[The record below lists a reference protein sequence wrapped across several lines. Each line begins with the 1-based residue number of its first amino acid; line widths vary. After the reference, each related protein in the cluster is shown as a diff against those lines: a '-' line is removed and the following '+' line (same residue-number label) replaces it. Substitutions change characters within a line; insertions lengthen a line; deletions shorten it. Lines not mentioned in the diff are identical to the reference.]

1 MKYIKLLSLLVAVL
15 FLGACSDDDVKKNS
29 AADVTVS
36 MGTATISPRE
46 SAGIVTLPIK
56 VEGPTNGMVSLTV
69 ETREVGSNP
78 AVDGTN
84 YYVTT
89 KKINITGSEGYVE
102 LEMVDDD
109 EINDPRS
116 FEVTIVKVEHAKL
129 NEAAKTTSVVIR
141 DNDHEPYDRLQGTWT
156 LTYKN
161 YDGAVQRQ
169 KVTITGADS
178 PSEYIYNKLLYLEG
192 MLLDKSKAHL
202 SFNFD
207 TANNTCYVS
216 FTNFMKYNWVTGFK
230 LPSFSD
236 PIDIKLCRLEGD
248 YVSQSPVEGV
258 VQADFKTIKFEEGA
272 TIAAVF
278 TDPKDSKNLYPFET
292 MSDIVLTKE

>member
-46 SAGIVTLPIK
+46 SAGIVSLPIK
-56 VEGPTNGMVSLTV
+56 VEGPTNGMVTLTV

-78 AVDGTN
+78 AVENTN
-84 YYVTT
+84 YYVTS

-169 KVTITGADS
+169 KVTITGADD
-178 PSEYIYNKLLYLEG
+178 PSEYIYNKLLYVEG

-230 LPSFSD
+230 HPSFSD
-236 PIDIKLCRLEGD
+236 PIDIKLGRLEGNSI
-248 YVSQSPVEGV
+248 SQSPVEGV

-272 TIAAVF
+272 TIAAIF
-278 TDPKDSKNLYPFET
+278 TNPKDGILNLIET

>member
-36 MGTATISPRE
+36 MGTASISPRE
-46 SAGIVTLPIK
+46 SAGVVSLPIK
-56 VEGPTNGMVSLTV
+56 VEGPTNGMVTLTV

-78 AVDGTN
+78 AVENTN

-109 EINDPRS
+109 EINDPRT

-129 NEAAKTTSVVIR
+129 NEAAKTTTVEIR

-156 LTYKN
+156 MTYKN

-169 KVTITGADS
+169 KVTITGADD
-178 PSEYIYNKLLYLEG
+178 PSQYIYNKLLYLEG
-192 MLLDKSKAHL
+192 MLLDKSKAQL

-207 TANNTCYVS
+207 SANNTCYVS
-216 FTNFMKYNWVTGFK
+216 FTNFMKYNWITG
-230 LPSFSD
+230 LELQGISQPV
-236 PIDIKLCRLEGD
+236 DIKLGRLEGN
-248 YVSQSPVEGV
+248 SISESPVEGV
-258 VQADFKTIKFEEGA
+258 VQEDFKTIKFEEGA
-272 TIAAVF
+272 TIACLF
-278 TDPKDSKNLYPFET
+278 TDPTSGQLRLIEAI
-292 MSDIVLTKE
+292 SDIVLTKE

>member
-46 SAGIVTLPIK
+46 SAGIVSLPIK
-56 VEGPTNGMVSLTV
+56 VEGPTNGMVSVTV

-78 AVDGTN
+78 AVENTH

-102 LEMVDDD
+102 LEMVDNE
-109 EINDPRS
+109 EINDPRT

-129 NEAAKTTSVVIR
+129 NEAAKTTTVEIR
-141 DNDHEPYDRLQGTWT
+141 DNDSEPYDRLQGTWT
-156 LTYKN
+156 MTYKD
-161 YDGAVQRQ
+161 YGGAVQTQ
-169 KVTITGADS
+169 KVTITGADD
-178 PSEYIYNKLLYLEG
+178 PSEYIYNKLLYVEDILLE
-192 MLLDKSKAHL
+192 KSKAQL
-202 SFNFD
+202 SFNYD
-207 TANNTCYVS
+207 SANNTCYVS
-216 FTNFMKYNWVTGFK
+216 FTNFMKYNWYTGLELQGISK
-230 LPSFSD
+230 PV
-236 PIDIKLCRLEGD
+236 DILLGRLEGNSI
-248 YVSQSPVEGV
+248 SQSPVEGE
-258 VQADFKTIKFEEGA
+258 VQDDFKTIKFESGA
-272 TIAAVF
+272 TIGFIF
-278 TDPKDSKNLYPFET
+278 TNPDTGGLSLIET

>member
-36 MGTATISPRE
+36 MGEATISPRE
-46 SAGIVTLPIK
+46 SAGIVSLPIK
-56 VEGPTNGMVSLTV
+56 VEGPTNGMVTLTV

-78 AVDGTN
+78 AVENTN

-169 KVTITGADS
+169 KVTITGADD

-230 LPSFSD
+230 HPSFSD
-236 PIDIKLCRLEGD
+236 PIDIKLGRLEGQQI
-248 YVSQSPVEGV
+248 SQSPIEGV

-272 TIAAVF
+272 TIAAIF
-278 TDPKDSKNLYPFET
+278 TNPKDGNLNLIET

>member
-36 MGTATISPRE
+36 MGTASISPRE

-169 KVTITGADS
+169 KVTITGADD
-178 PSEYIYNKLLYLEG
+178 PSEYIYNKLLYVEG

-230 LPSFSD
+230 HPSFSD
-236 PIDIKLCRLEGD
+236 PIDIKLGRLEGNSI
-248 YVSQSPVEGV
+248 SQSPVEGV

-272 TIAAVF
+272 TIAAIF
-278 TDPKDSKNLYPFET
+278 TNPKDGKLYLIET

>member
-36 MGTATISPRE
+36 MGEATISPRE

-169 KVTITGADS
+169 KVTITGADD
-178 PSEYIYNKLLYLEG
+178 PSEYIYNKLLYVEG
-192 MLLDKSKAHL
+192 MLLEKSKAHL

-230 LPSFSD
+230 HPSFSD
-236 PIDIKLCRLEGD
+236 PIDIKLGRLEGQQI
-248 YVSQSPVEGV
+248 SQSPVEGV

-272 TIAAVF
+272 TIAAIF
-278 TDPKDSKNLYPFET
+278 TNPKDGNLNLIET

>member
-169 KVTITGADS
+169 KVTITGADD
-178 PSEYIYNKLLYLEG
+178 PSEYIYNKLLYVEG
-192 MLLDKSKAHL
+192 MLLDTSKAHL

-230 LPSFSD
+230 HPSFSD
-236 PIDIKLCRLEGD
+236 PIDIKLGRLEGNSI
-248 YVSQSPVEGV
+248 SQSPVEGV

-272 TIAAVF
+272 TIAAIF
-278 TDPKDSKNLYPFET
+278 TNPKDGKLNLIET

>member
-46 SAGIVTLPIK
+46 SAGIVSLPIK
-56 VEGPTNGMVSLTV
+56 VEGPTNGMVSVTV

-78 AVDGTN
+78 AVENTH

-102 LEMVDDD
+102 LEMVDNE
-109 EINDPRS
+109 EINDPRT

-129 NEAAKTTSVVIR
+129 NEAAKTTTVEIR

-156 LTYKN
+156 MTYKDYN
-161 YDGAVQRQ
+161 GAVQTQ
-169 KVTITGADS
+169 KVTITGADD
-178 PSEYIYNKLLYLEG
+178 PSEYIYNKLLYVEDILLE
-192 MLLDKSKAHL
+192 KSKAQL
-202 SFNFD
+202 SFNYD
-207 TANNTCYVS
+207 SANNTCYVS
-216 FTNFMKYNWVTGFK
+216 FTNFMKYNWYTGLELQGISK
-230 LPSFSD
+230 PV
-236 PIDIKLCRLEGD
+236 DILLGRLEGNNI
-248 YVSQSPVEGV
+248 SQSPVESE
-258 VQADFKTIKFEEGA
+258 VQDDFKTIKFESGA
-272 TIAAVF
+272 TIGFIF
-278 TDPKDSKNLYPFET
+278 TNPDTGGLSLIET

>member
-46 SAGIVTLPIK
+46 SAGIVSLPIK
-56 VEGPTNGMVSLTV
+56 VEGPTNGMVSVTV

-78 AVDGTN
+78 AVENTH

-102 LEMVDDD
+102 LEMVDNE
-109 EINDPRS
+109 EINDPRT

-129 NEAAKTTSVVIR
+129 NEAAKTTTVEIR

-156 LTYKN
+156 MTYKDYN
-161 YDGAVQRQ
+161 GAVQTQ
-169 KVTITGADS
+169 KVTITGADD
-178 PSEYIYNKLLYLEG
+178 PSEYIYNKLLYVEDILLE
-192 MLLDKSKAHL
+192 KSKAQL
-202 SFNFD
+202 SFNYD
-207 TANNTCYVS
+207 SANNTCYVS
-216 FTNFMKYNWVTGFK
+216 FTNFMKYNWYTGLELQGISK
-230 LPSFSD
+230 PV
-236 PIDIKLCRLEGD
+236 DILLGRLEGSNI
-248 YVSQSPVEGV
+248 SQSPVEGE
-258 VQADFKTIKFEEGA
+258 VQDDFKTIKFESGA
-272 TIAAVF
+272 TIGFIF
-278 TDPKDSKNLYPFET
+278 TNPDTGGLSLIET

>member
-29 AADVTVS
+29 AADVTVG

-46 SAGIVTLPIK
+46 SAGIVSLPIK
-56 VEGPTNGMVSLTV
+56 VEGPTNGMVSVTV

-78 AVDGTN
+78 AVENTH

-102 LEMVDDD
+102 LEMVDNE
-109 EINDPRS
+109 EINDPRT

-129 NEAAKTTSVVIR
+129 NEAAKTTTVEIR

-156 LTYKN
+156 MTYKDYN
-161 YDGAVQRQ
+161 GAVQTQ
-169 KVTITGADS
+169 KVTITGADD
-178 PSEYIYNKLLYLEG
+178 PSEYIYNKLLYVEDILLE
-192 MLLDKSKAHL
+192 KSKAQL
-202 SFNFD
+202 SFNYD
-207 TANNTCYVS
+207 SANNTCYVS
-216 FTNFMKYNWVTGFK
+216 FTNFMKYNWYTGLELQGISK
-230 LPSFSD
+230 PV
-236 PIDIKLCRLEGD
+236 DILLGRLEGNSI
-248 YVSQSPVEGV
+248 SQSPVEGE
-258 VQADFKTIKFEEGA
+258 VQDDFKTIKFESGA
-272 TIAAVF
+272 TIGFIF
-278 TDPKDSKNLYPFET
+278 TNPDTGGLSLIEA

>member
-109 EINDPRS
+109 EINDPRT

-169 KVTITGADS
+169 KVTITGADD
-178 PSEYIYNKLLYLEG
+178 PSEYIYNKLLYVEG
-192 MLLDKSKAHL
+192 MLLEKSKAHL

-230 LPSFSD
+230 HPSFSD
-236 PIDIKLCRLEGD
+236 PIDIKLGRLEGNSI
-248 YVSQSPVEGV
+248 SQSPVEGV

-272 TIAAVF
+272 TIAAIF
-278 TDPKDSKNLYPFET
+278 TNPKDGNLNLIET

>member
-36 MGTATISPRE
+36 MGEATISPRE
-46 SAGIVTLPIK
+46 SAGIVSLPIK
-56 VEGPTNGMVSLTV
+56 VEGPTNGMVTLTV

-78 AVDGTN
+78 AVEGTN

-156 LTYKN
+156 MTYKN

-169 KVTITGADS
+169 KVTITGADD

-207 TANNTCYVS
+207 SANNTCYVS

-230 LPSFSD
+230 HPSFSD
-236 PIDIKLCRLEGD
+236 PIDIKLGRLEGNGI
-248 YVSQSPVEGV
+248 SQSPVEGV

-272 TIAAVF
+272 TIAAIF
-278 TDPKDSKNLYPFET
+278 TNPKDGRLNLIET

>member
-46 SAGIVTLPIK
+46 SAGIVSLPIK
-56 VEGPTNGMVSLTV
+56 VEGPTNGMVSVTV

-78 AVDGTN
+78 AVENTH

-102 LEMVDDD
+102 LEMVDNE
-109 EINDPRS
+109 EINDPRT

-129 NEAAKTTSVVIR
+129 NEAAKTTTVEIR

-156 LTYKN
+156 MTYKDYN
-161 YDGAVQRQ
+161 GAVQTQ
-169 KVTITGADS
+169 KVTITGADD
-178 PSEYIYNKLLYLEG
+178 PSEYIYNKLLYVEDILLE
-192 MLLDKSKAHL
+192 KSKAQL
-202 SFNFD
+202 SFNYD
-207 TANNTCYVS
+207 SANNTCYVS
-216 FTNFMKYNWVTGFK
+216 FTNFMKYNWYTGLELQGISK
-230 LPSFSD
+230 PV
-236 PIDIKLCRLEGD
+236 DILLGRLEGD
-248 YVSQSPVEGV
+248 NISQSPVEGE
-258 VQADFKTIKFEEGA
+258 VQDDFKTIKFESGA
-272 TIAAVF
+272 TIGFIF
-278 TDPKDSKNLYPFET
+278 TNPDTGGLSLIET

>member
-46 SAGIVTLPIK
+46 SAGIVSLPIK
-56 VEGPTNGMVSLTV
+56 VEGPTNGMVSVTV

-78 AVDGTN
+78 AVENTH

-102 LEMVDDD
+102 LEMVDNE
-109 EINDPRS
+109 EINDPRT

-129 NEAAKTTSVVIR
+129 NEAAKTTTVEIR
-141 DNDHEPYDRLQGTWT
+141 DNDHEPYDRLQGTWKM
-156 LTYKN
+156 TYKDYN
-161 YDGAVQRQ
+161 GNEQTQ
-169 KVTITGADS
+169 KVTITGADD
-178 PSEYIYNKLLYLEG
+178 PSEYIYNKLLYVEDILLE
-192 MLLDKSKAHL
+192 KSKAQL
-202 SFNFD
+202 SFNYD
-207 TANNTCYVS
+207 SANNTCYVS
-216 FTNFMKYNWVTGFK
+216 FTNFMKYNWYTGLELQGISK
-230 LPSFSD
+230 PV
-236 PIDIKLCRLEGD
+236 DILLGRLEGNSI
-248 YVSQSPVEGV
+248 SQSPVEGE
-258 VQADFKTIKFEEGA
+258 VQDDFKTIKFESGA
-272 TIAAVF
+272 TIGFIF
-278 TDPKDSKNLYPFET
+278 TNPDTGGLSLIET

>member
-109 EINDPRS
+109 EINDPRT

-169 KVTITGADS
+169 KVTITGADD
-178 PSEYIYNKLLYLEG
+178 PSEYIYNKLLYVEG
-192 MLLDKSKAHL
+192 MLLEKSKAHL

-230 LPSFSD
+230 HPSFSD
-236 PIDIKLCRLEGD
+236 PIDIKLGRLEGQQI
-248 YVSQSPVEGV
+248 SQSPVEGV

-272 TIAAVF
+272 TIAAIF
-278 TDPKDSKNLYPFET
+278 TNPKDGNLNLIET

>member
-169 KVTITGADS
+169 KVTITGADD
-178 PSEYIYNKLLYLEG
+178 PSEYIYNKLLYVEG

-230 LPSFSD
+230 HPSFSD
-236 PIDIKLCRLEGD
+236 PIDIKLGRLEGNFI
-248 YVSQSPVEGV
+248 SQSPVEGV

-272 TIAAVF
+272 TIAAIF
-278 TDPKDSKNLYPFET
+278 TNPKDGYLNLIET

>member
-46 SAGIVTLPIK
+46 SAGVVSLPIK
-56 VEGPTNGMVSLTV
+56 VEGPTNGMVTLTV

-78 AVDGTN
+78 AVENTN

-169 KVTITGADS
+169 KVTITGADD

-230 LPSFSD
+230 HPSFSD
-236 PIDIKLCRLEGD
+236 PIDIKLGRLEGNSI
-248 YVSQSPVEGV
+248 SQSPVEGV

-272 TIAAVF
+272 TIAALF
-278 TDPKDSKNLYPFET
+278 TNPEDGNLNLIET

>member
-46 SAGIVTLPIK
+46 SAGIVSLPIK
-56 VEGPTNGMVSLTV
+56 VEGPTNGMVSVTV

-78 AVDGTN
+78 AVENTH

-102 LEMVDDD
+102 LEMVDNE
-109 EINDPRS
+109 EINDPRT

-129 NEAAKTTSVVIR
+129 NEAAKTTTVEIR

-156 LTYKN
+156 MTYKN

-169 KVTITGADS
+169 KVTITGADD
-178 PSEYIYNKLLYLEG
+178 PSEYIYNKLLYVEDILLE
-192 MLLDKSKAHL
+192 KSKAQL
-202 SFNFD
+202 SFNYD
-207 TANNTCYVS
+207 SANNTCYVS
-216 FTNFMKYNWVTGFK
+216 FTNFMKYNWYTGLELQGISK
-230 LPSFSD
+230 PV
-236 PIDIKLCRLEGD
+236 DILLGRLEGNSI
-248 YVSQSPVEGV
+248 SQSPVEGE
-258 VQADFKTIKFEEGA
+258 VQDDFKTIKFESGA
-272 TIAAVF
+272 TIGFIF
-278 TDPKDSKNLYPFET
+278 TNPDTGGLSLIET

>member
-1 MKYIKLLSLLVAVL
+1 MKYVKLLSLLVAVL

-46 SAGIVTLPIK
+46 SAGIVSLPIK
-56 VEGPTNGMVSLTV
+56 VEGPTNGMVTLTV

-78 AVDGTN
+78 AVENTN

-169 KVTITGADS
+169 KVTITGADD
-178 PSEYIYNKLLYLEG
+178 PSEYIYNKLLYVEG

-230 LPSFSD
+230 HPSFSD
-236 PIDIKLCRLEGD
+236 PIDIKLGRLEGNSI
-248 YVSQSPVEGV
+248 SQSPVEGV

-272 TIAAVF
+272 TIAAIF
-278 TDPKDSKNLYPFET
+278 TNPKDGKLYLIET

>member
-36 MGTATISPRE
+36 MVTATISPRE
-46 SAGIVTLPIK
+46 SAGIVSLPIK
-56 VEGPTNGMVSLTV
+56 VEGPTNGMVTLTV

-78 AVDGTN
+78 AVENTN

-169 KVTITGADS
+169 KVTITGADD

-230 LPSFSD
+230 HPSFSD
-236 PIDIKLCRLEGD
+236 PIDIKLGRLEGQQI
-248 YVSQSPVEGV
+248 SQSPIEGV

-272 TIAAVF
+272 TIAAIF
-278 TDPKDSKNLYPFET
+278 TNPKDGKLNLIET

>member
-46 SAGIVTLPIK
+46 SAGIVSLPIK
-56 VEGPTNGMVSLTV
+56 VEGPTNGMVTLTV

-78 AVDGTN
+78 AVENTN

-169 KVTITGADS
+169 KVTITGADD
-178 PSEYIYNKLLYLEG
+178 PTEYIYNKLLYVEG

-230 LPSFSD
+230 HPSFSD
-236 PIDIKLCRLEGD
+236 PIDIKLGRLEGKSI
-248 YVSQSPVEGV
+248 SQSPVEGV

-272 TIAAVF
+272 TIAAIF
-278 TDPKDSKNLYPFET
+278 TNPKDGNLNLIET

>member
-46 SAGIVTLPIK
+46 SAGIVSLPIK
-56 VEGPTNGMVSLTV
+56 VEGPTNGMVTLTV

-78 AVDGTN
+78 AVENTN

-169 KVTITGADS
+169 KVTITGADD

-230 LPSFSD
+230 HPSFSD
-236 PIDIKLCRLEGD
+236 PIDIKLGRLEGQQI
-248 YVSQSPVEGV
+248 SQSPIEGV

-272 TIAAVF
+272 TIACLF
-278 TDPKDSKNLYPFET
+278 TDPASGQLRLIET
-292 MSDIVLTKE
+292 ISDIVLTKE

>member
-46 SAGIVTLPIK
+46 SVGIVSLPIK
-56 VEGPTNGMVSLTV
+56 VEGPTNGMVTLTV

-78 AVDGTN
+78 AVENTN

-169 KVTITGADS
+169 KVTITGADD
-178 PSEYIYNKLLYLEG
+178 PSEYIYNKLLYVEG

-216 FTNFMKYNWVTGFK
+216 FTNFMKYNWVTGFEH
-230 LPSFSD
+230 PSFSD
-236 PIDIKLCRLEGD
+236 PIDIKLGRLEGNSI
-248 YVSQSPVEGV
+248 SQSPVEGV

-272 TIAAVF
+272 TIAAIF
-278 TDPKDSKNLYPFET
+278 TNPKDGNLNLIET

>member
-36 MGTATISPRE
+36 MGEATISPRE

-109 EINDPRS
+109 EINDPRT

-169 KVTITGADS
+169 KVTITGADD
-178 PSEYIYNKLLYLEG
+178 PSEYIYNKLLYVEG
-192 MLLDKSKAHL
+192 MLLEKSKAHL

-230 LPSFSD
+230 HPSFSD
-236 PIDIKLCRLEGD
+236 PIDIKLGRLEGQQI
-248 YVSQSPVEGV
+248 SQSPVEGV

-272 TIAAVF
+272 TIAAIF
-278 TDPKDSKNLYPFET
+278 TNPKDGNLNLIET

>member
-36 MGTATISPRE
+36 MGEATISPRE
-46 SAGIVTLPIK
+46 SAGIVSLPIK
-56 VEGPTNGMVSLTV
+56 VEGPTNGMVTLTV

-78 AVDGTN
+78 AVENTH

-141 DNDHEPYDRLQGTWT
+141 DNDLEPYDRLQGTWT

-169 KVTITGADS
+169 KVTITGADD
-178 PSEYIYNKLLYLEG
+178 PSEYIYNKLLYVEG

-216 FTNFMKYNWVTGFK
+216 FTNFMKYNWASGFEH
-230 LPSFSD
+230 PSFSD
-236 PIDIKLCRLEGD
+236 PIDIKLGRLEGN
-248 YVSQSPVEGV
+248 YISQSPVEGV

-272 TIAAVF
+272 TIAAIF
-278 TDPKDSKNLYPFET
+278 TNPKDGNLNLIET

>member
-46 SAGIVTLPIK
+46 SAGIVSLPIK
-56 VEGPTNGMVSLTV
+56 VEGPTNGMVSVTV

-78 AVDGTN
+78 AVENTH

-102 LEMVDDD
+102 LEMVDNE
-109 EINDPRS
+109 EINDPRT

-129 NEAAKTTSVVIR
+129 NEAAKTTTVEIR

-156 LTYKN
+156 MTYKDYN
-161 YDGAVQRQ
+161 GAVQTQ
-169 KVTITGADS
+169 KVTITGADD
-178 PSEYIYNKLLYLEG
+178 PSEYIYNKLLYVEDILQE
-192 MLLDKSKAHL
+192 KSKAQL
-202 SFNFD
+202 SFNYD
-207 TANNTCYVS
+207 SANNTCYVS
-216 FTNFMKYNWVTGFK
+216 FTNFMKYNWYTGLELQGISK
-230 LPSFSD
+230 PV
-236 PIDIKLCRLEGD
+236 DILLGRLEGNNI
-248 YVSQSPVEGV
+248 SQSPVEGE
-258 VQADFKTIKFEEGA
+258 VQDDFKTIKFESGA
-272 TIAAVF
+272 TIGFIF
-278 TDPKDSKNLYPFET
+278 TNPDTGGLSLIET

>member
-46 SAGIVTLPIK
+46 SAGIVSLPIK
-56 VEGPTNGMVSLTV
+56 VEGPTNGMVSVTV

-78 AVDGTN
+78 AVENTH

-102 LEMVDDD
+102 LEMVDNE
-109 EINDPRS
+109 EINDPRT

-129 NEAAKTTSVVIR
+129 NEAAKTTTVEIR

-156 LTYKN
+156 MTYKDYN
-161 YDGAVQRQ
+161 GAVQTQ
-169 KVTITGADS
+169 KVTITGADD
-178 PSEYIYNKLLYLEG
+178 PSEYIYNKLLYVEDILLE
-192 MLLDKSKAHL
+192 KSKAQL
-202 SFNFD
+202 SFNYD
-207 TANNTCYVS
+207 SANNTCYVS
-216 FTNFMKYNWVTGFK
+216 FTNFMKYNWYTGLELQGISK
-230 LPSFSD
+230 PV
-236 PIDIKLCRLEGD
+236 DILLGRLEGNNI
-248 YVSQSPVEGV
+248 SQSPVEGE
-258 VQADFKTIKFEEGA
+258 VQDDFTTIKFESGA
-272 TIAAVF
+272 TIGFIF
-278 TDPKDSKNLYPFET
+278 TNPDTGGLSLIET

>member
-46 SAGIVTLPIK
+46 SAGVVSLPIK
-56 VEGPTNGMVSLTV
+56 VEGPTNGMVTLTV

-109 EINDPRS
+109 EINDPRT

-129 NEAAKTTSVVIR
+129 NEAAKTTTVEIR

-156 LTYKN
+156 MTYKN

-169 KVTITGADS
+169 KVTITGAED
-178 PSEYIYNKLLYLEG
+178 PSEYIYNKLLYVEG
-192 MLLDKSKAHL
+192 MLLEKSKAHL

-216 FTNFMKYNWVTGFK
+216 FTNFMKYNWITG
-230 LPSFSD
+230 LELQGISQPV
-236 PIDIKLCRLEGD
+236 DIKLGRLEGN
-248 YVSQSPVEGV
+248 SISESPVEGV
-258 VQADFKTIKFEEGA
+258 VQEDFKTIKFEEGA
-272 TIAAVF
+272 TIACLF
-278 TDPKDSKNLYPFET
+278 TDPASGQLMLIEAI
-292 MSDIVLTKE
+292 SDIVLTKE

>member
-36 MGTATISPRE
+36 MGTASISPKE
-46 SAGIVTLPIK
+46 SAGVVSLPIK

-78 AVDGTN
+78 AVENTH

-102 LEMVDDD
+102 LDMVDDD
-109 EINDPRS
+109 VINDPRT

-141 DNDHEPYDRLQGTWT
+141 DNDHEPYDRLQGNWR
-156 LTYKN
+156 LTYKDYN
-161 YDGAVQRQ
+161 GTVQRQ
-169 KVTITGADS
+169 RVTITGADD
-178 PSEYIYNKLLYLEG
+178 PSEYIYNKLLYIEG
-192 MLLDKSKAHL
+192 MLLEKSKAQL

-230 LPSFSD
+230 HPDFSK
-236 PIDIKLCRLEGD
+236 PIDIKLGRLEGNQI
-248 YVSQSPVEGV
+248 SQSPVEGV
-258 VQADFKTIKFEEGA
+258 VQEDFKTIKFEEGV
-272 TIAAVF
+272 TIGALF
-278 TDPKDSKNLYPFET
+278 TDPDDGQLRLIEA

>member
-46 SAGIVTLPIK
+46 SAGIVSLPIK
-56 VEGPTNGMVSLTV
+56 VEGPTNGMVTLTV

-78 AVDGTN
+78 AVENTN

-169 KVTITGADS
+169 KVTITGADD

-216 FTNFMKYNWVTGFK
+216 FTNFMKYNWVTGFNH
-230 LPSFSD
+230 PSFSD
-236 PIDIKLCRLEGD
+236 PIDIKLGRLEGQQI
-248 YVSQSPVEGV
+248 SQSPIEGV

-272 TIAAVF
+272 TIAAIF
-278 TDPKDSKNLYPFET
+278 TNPKDGGLYLIET

>member
-169 KVTITGADS
+169 KVTITGADD

-230 LPSFSD
+230 HPSFSD
-236 PIDIKLCRLEGD
+236 PIDIKLGRLEGN
-248 YVSQSPVEGV
+248 YISQSPVEGV

-272 TIAAVF
+272 TIAAIF
-278 TDPKDSKNLYPFET
+278 TNPKDGKLNLIET

>member
-46 SAGIVTLPIK
+46 SAGVVSLPIK
-56 VEGPTNGMVSLTV
+56 VEGPTNGMVTLTV

-78 AVDGTN
+78 AVENTN

-169 KVTITGADS
+169 KVTITGADD

-230 LPSFSD
+230 HPSFSD
-236 PIDIKLCRLEGD
+236 PIDIKLGRLEGNNI
-248 YVSQSPVEGV
+248 SQSPIEGV

-272 TIAAVF
+272 TIAAIF
-278 TDPKDSKNLYPFET
+278 TNPKDGRLNLIET

>member
-1 MKYIKLLSLLVAVL
+1 MKHIKLLSLLVAVL

-36 MGTATISPRE
+36 MGTASISPKE
-46 SAGIVTLPIK
+46 SAGVVSLPIK

-78 AVDGTN
+78 AVENTH

-102 LEMVDDD
+102 LDMVDDD
-109 EINDPRS
+109 VINDPRT
-116 FEVTIVKVEHAKL
+116 FEVTIVKVEYAKL

-141 DNDHEPYDRLQGTWT
+141 DNDHEPYDRLQGNWR
-156 LTYKN
+156 LTYKDYN
-161 YDGAVQRQ
+161 GTVQRQ
-169 KVTITGADS
+169 RVTITGADD
-178 PSEYIYNKLLYLEG
+178 PSEYIYNKLLYIEG
-192 MLLDKSKAHL
+192 MLLEKSKAQL

-230 LPSFSD
+230 HPDFSK
-236 PIDIKLCRLEGD
+236 PIDIKLGRLEGNQI
-248 YVSQSPVEGV
+248 SQSPVEGV
-258 VQADFKTIKFEEGA
+258 VQEDFKTIKFEEGV
-272 TIAAVF
+272 TIGALF
-278 TDPKDSKNLYPFET
+278 TDPDDGQLRLIGA

>member
-1 MKYIKLLSLLVAVL
+1 MKYIKILSLLVAVL

-46 SAGIVTLPIK
+46 SAGVVSLPIK
-56 VEGPTNGMVSLTV
+56 VEGPTNGMVSVTV

-78 AVDGTN
+78 AVENTN

-109 EINDPRS
+109 EINDPRT

-129 NEAAKTTSVVIR
+129 NEAAKTTTVEIR

-156 LTYKN
+156 MTYKN

-169 KVTITGADS
+169 KVTITGADD
-178 PSEYIYNKLLYLEG
+178 PSQYIYNKLLYLEG
-192 MLLDKSKAHL
+192 MLLEKSKAQL

-216 FTNFMKYNWVTGFK
+216 FTNFMKYNWITG
-230 LPSFSD
+230 LELQGISQPV
-236 PIDIKLCRLEGD
+236 DIKLGRLEGN
-248 YVSQSPVEGV
+248 SISESPVEGV
-258 VQADFKTIKFEEGA
+258 VQEDFKTIKFEEGA
-272 TIAAVF
+272 TIACLF
-278 TDPKDSKNLYPFET
+278 TDPASGQLSLIET
-292 MSDIVLTKE
+292 ISDIVLTKE

>member
-46 SAGIVTLPIK
+46 SAGIVSLPIK
-56 VEGPTNGMVSLTV
+56 VEGPTNGMVSVTV

-78 AVDGTN
+78 AVENTH

-102 LEMVDDD
+102 LEMVDNE
-109 EINDPRS
+109 EINDPRT

-129 NEAAKTTSVVIR
+129 NEAAKTTTVEIR

-156 LTYKN
+156 MTYKDYN
-161 YDGAVQRQ
+161 GAVQTQ
-169 KVTITGADS
+169 KVTITGADD
-178 PSEYIYNKLLYLEG
+178 PSEYIYNKLLYVEDILLE
-192 MLLDKSKAHL
+192 KSKAQL
-202 SFNFD
+202 SFNYD
-207 TANNTCYVS
+207 SANNTCYVS
-216 FTNFMKYNWVTGFK
+216 FTNFMKYNWYTG
-230 LPSFSD
+230 LELQGISEPV
-236 PIDIKLCRLEGD
+236 DILLGRLEGNNI
-248 YVSQSPVEGV
+248 SHSPVEGE
-258 VQADFKTIKFEEGA
+258 VQDDFKTIKFESGA
-272 TIAAVF
+272 TIGFIF
-278 TDPKDSKNLYPFET
+278 TNPDTGGLSLIET

>member
-46 SAGIVTLPIK
+46 SAGIVSLPIK
-56 VEGPTNGMVSLTV
+56 VEGPTNGMVTLTV

-109 EINDPRS
+109 EINDPRT

-169 KVTITGADS
+169 KVTITGADD
-178 PSEYIYNKLLYLEG
+178 PSEYIYNKLLYVEG
-192 MLLDKSKAHL
+192 MLLEKSKAHL

-230 LPSFSD
+230 HPSFSD
-236 PIDIKLCRLEGD
+236 PIDIKLGRLEGQQI
-248 YVSQSPVEGV
+248 SQSPVEGV

-272 TIAAVF
+272 TIAAIF
-278 TDPKDSKNLYPFET
+278 TNPKDGNLNLIET

>member
-36 MGTATISPRE
+36 MGTASISPRE
-46 SAGIVTLPIK
+46 SAGVVSLPIK
-56 VEGPTNGMVSLTV
+56 VEGPTNGMVTLTV

-78 AVDGTN
+78 AVENTN

-109 EINDPRS
+109 EINDPRT

-129 NEAAKTTSVVIR
+129 NEAAKTTTVEIR

-156 LTYKN
+156 MTYKN

-169 KVTITGADS
+169 KVTITGADD
-178 PSEYIYNKLLYLEG
+178 PSQYIYNKLLYLEG
-192 MLLDKSKAHL
+192 MLLDKSKAQL

-207 TANNTCYVS
+207 SANNTCYVS
-216 FTNFMKYNWVTGFK
+216 FTNFMKYNWITG
-230 LPSFSD
+230 LELQGISQPV
-236 PIDIKLCRLEGD
+236 DIKLGRLEGN
-248 YVSQSPVEGV
+248 SISESPVEGV
-258 VQADFKTIKFEEGA
+258 VQEDFKTIKFEEGA
-272 TIAAVF
+272 TIACLF
-278 TDPKDSKNLYPFET
+278 TDPASGQLRLIEAI
-292 MSDIVLTKE
+292 SDIVLTKE

>member
-46 SAGIVTLPIK
+46 SAGIVSLPIK
-56 VEGPTNGMVSLTV
+56 VEGPTNGMVSVTV

-78 AVDGTN
+78 AVENTH

-102 LEMVDDD
+102 LEMVDNE
-109 EINDPRS
+109 EINDPRT

-129 NEAAKTTSVVIR
+129 NEAAKTTTVEIR

-156 LTYKN
+156 MTYKD
-161 YDGAVQRQ
+161 YGGAVQTQ
-169 KVTITGADS
+169 KVTITGADD
-178 PSEYIYNKLLYLEG
+178 PSEYIYNKLLYVEDILLE
-192 MLLDKSKAHL
+192 KSKAQL
-202 SFNFD
+202 SFNYD
-207 TANNTCYVS
+207 SANNTCYVS
-216 FTNFMKYNWVTGFK
+216 FTNFMKYNWYTDLELQGISQPV
-230 LPSFSD
+230 
-236 PIDIKLCRLEGD
+236 DIKLGRLEGN
-248 YVSQSPVEGV
+248 YISESPVEGV
-258 VQADFKTIKFEEGA
+258 VQEDFKTIKFEEGA
-272 TIAAVF
+272 TIACLF
-278 TDPKDSKNLYPFET
+278 TDPASGQLRLIEA

>member
-46 SAGIVTLPIK
+46 SAGIVSLPIK
-56 VEGPTNGMVSLTV
+56 VEGPTNGMVTLTV

-109 EINDPRS
+109 EINDPRT

-169 KVTITGADS
+169 KVTITGADD
-178 PSEYIYNKLLYLEG
+178 PSEYIYNKFLYVEG
-192 MLLDKSKAHL
+192 MLLEKSKAHL

-230 LPSFSD
+230 HPSFSD
-236 PIDIKLCRLEGD
+236 PIDIKLGRLEGQQI
-248 YVSQSPVEGV
+248 SQSPVEGV

-272 TIAAVF
+272 TIAAIF
-278 TDPKDSKNLYPFET
+278 TNPKDGKLYLIET